1 MGGEKN
7 MSYNKGELQDIIEA
21 LTKQNTFEYPLESLK
36 VGYLGTLEQRLEE
49 YAKRLEELSDNS
61 ISQEVKESIVDIR
74 TLNHNII
81 QIIKTYLSG
90 QTEDAYKYF
99 GDMLNH
105 QREHLEALIEEK
117 QEEEEV
123 LYRVR
128 ASEAKGRKGIFHI
141 PFNMRHLVST
151 MRYSIAGVPCLYFG
165 NTIYA
170 CWLEMGKPD
179 LNSLN
184 ISKFRN
190 AIPVKI
196 LNFAITFKTLD
207 GIPTFN
213 ENGYRPYSKEKIIHF
228 LKIYPLVLA
237 CSFKKKEENASFH
250 MEYIIPNMLLQW
262 ISSQK
267 THVDG
272 IKYFSTKMKHDSY
285 DSIGANIV
293 FPPKENKDSMEGFC
307 PKLEKTFKFT
317 APISWHMINTFPLK
331 DVNTHSPVVVG
342 DHEKIIQSSDEVMG
356 SHYKMTKFYQI
367 EENID
372 DYFEFLFLND
382 ETRPKRY
389 TIDDFIEENSFDDEN
404 RLDNSKSVEVI

>member
-1 MGGEKN
+1 MNTDKD
-7 MSYNKGELQDIIEA
+7 ELKDILKV
-21 LTKQNTFEYPLESLK
+21 LTKQNKFEYPFTSLDK
-36 VGYLGTLEQRLEE
+36 GYLGTLEQRFEE
-49 YAKRLEELSDNS
+49 YAKRLEELPDNS
-61 ISQEVKESIVDIR
+61 ISQEVKRDIVEIR
-74 TLNHNII
+74 TLNNNIN

-90 QTEDAYKYF
+90 QTEDAYRHF
-99 GDMLNH
+99 GNMLSE
-105 QREHLEALIEEK
+105 QREHLEALVEER
-117 QEEEEV
+117 QVEEEA

-190 AIPVKI
+190 AIPIKI

-213 ENGYRPYSKEKIIHF
+213 ESGYRPYSKEKIVHF
-228 LKIYPLVLA
+228 LKIYPLILA

-262 ISSQK
+262 VSSQK

-272 IKYFSTKMKHDSY
+272 IKYFSTKMKHHSY
-285 DSIGANIV
+285 DSIGINIV

-307 PKLEKTFKFT
+307 PKLERTFKFT

-331 DVNTHSPVVVG
+331 DVNTHSRVEVD
-342 DHEKIIQSSDEVMG
+342 DHEKIIHSSEEVMG

-382 ETRPKRY
+382 EVRPKRF
-389 TIDDFIEENSFDDEN
+389 TLDDFI
-404 RLDNSKSVEVI
+404 